1 MQGFVTLD
9 GEGLMGELTRRYNRV
24 PEQVGSR
31 TLTGVAPFG

>member
-1 MQGFVTLD
+1 
-9 GEGLMGELTRRYNRV
+9 MGELTRRYNRV